1 MEHGRD
7 EENEYIIQD
16 MIFDNERDKDER
28 DEDVVSSYLN
38 QSGDGVE
45 EPDRRDGSGDDE
57 MEGDE
62 ADGSSA
68 GTKSTTKSGE
78 VYHIN

>member
-16 MIFDNERDKDER
+16 MISDNE
-28 DEDVVSSYLN
+28 VSSWIN
-38 QSGDGVE
+38 ESGEGVDE
-45 EPDRRDGSGDDE
+45 ELDRRDCSGDDE

-78 VYHIN
+78 VYHIY